1 VVYCGYHT
9 KSTLTDKA
17 GKAFYYSFIGNPGTL
32 CPETCA
38 AANNA
43 LLSSKSPN
51 ADPGIDA
58 QISILSH
65 EIEETATDCE
75 GTAWYNSG
83 SGSDAGYENGDEC
96 AYNYGTT
103 HTVSGTGNANR
114 DGSIFNVVFGSK
126 PYLIQQNFVTRNAA
140 SGGLACALQCS
151 GTFGAAT
158 CTSSYTIS
166 PYN

>member
-1 VVYCGYHT
+1 VYCGYHT
-9 KSTLTDKA
+9 KSTLTDNA
-17 GKAFYYSFIGNPGTL
+17 GKTFYYAFIGNPGTL

-43 LLSSKSPN
+43 IGSSKSPN
-51 ADPGIDA
+51 GDVGIDA

-65 EIEETATDCE
+65 EIEETATDPE

-96 AYNYGTT
+96 AYNYGAT
-103 HTVSGTGNANR
+103 HTVTGTGNANR
-114 DGSIFNVVFGSK
+114 DGSIYNVVFGGK

-140 SGGLACALQCS
+140 SGGLTCALECH
-151 GTFGAAT
+151 GTPGAAT
-158 CTSSYTIS
+158 CSSTYPTATYS
-166 PYN
+166 